1 MLSFNPS
8 MTLGVYIQVPF
19 CQTRC
24 TYCNFHTGVVSRDR
38 HEPYADA
45 ICREIA
51 SSNLASGPTVDTV
64 YLGGGTPSLLDPA
77 LLTRILDALRS
88 ASAARLAEVTLEA
101 DPETITPQ
109 KASAW
114 FAAGFNRI
122 SLGAQSFNDRE
133 LQAAGRMHRREDIY
147 RATDFLRDAGFRN
160 ISLDLIAG
168 LPHQTRETWEASV
181 GQLLRILPEHVS
193 VYMLEVDEDSRLG
206 KEALSGGNRY
216 GAAAIPDDDAMAD
229 LYDYAVERLASA
241 GYEHY
246 EISNWGLPGRH
257 SQHNLKYWRREPY
270 LGLGAGAHSFD
281 GVSRWANVHE
291 PARYV
296 TLMERGSSVHEQ
308 METLLPPL
316 ALQEEFYLGLRQ
328 LEGIDFARIERDY
341 EAHLPDWLA
350 TLRERI
356 EQLRSSGFIEVDG
369 SRLRIAPDR
378 LTVSNEIF
386 VQLLA

>member
-1 MLSFNPS
+1 

-38 HEPYADA
+38 FGPYADA

-51 SSNLASGPTVDTV
+51 TADLATGPTVDTV

-77 LLTRILDALRS
+77 LLTRILDTLRH
-88 ASAARLAEVTLEA
+88 ASGAEFTEVTLEA

-114 FAAGFNRI
+114 LAAGFNRI
-122 SLGAQSFNDRE
+122 SLGAQSFHDRE

-147 RATDFLRDAGFRN
+147 RAADFLRAAGFRN
-160 ISLDLIAG
+160 ISMDLIAG
-168 LPHQTRETWEASV
+168 LAHQTRESWEASV
-181 GQLLRILPEHVS
+181 GQLLRIFPEHVS

-206 KEALSGGNRY
+206 KEVLAGGSRY
-216 GAAAIPDDDAMAD
+216 GAADIPDDDAMAD
-229 LYDYAVERLASA
+229 FYDYGAERFAAA

-270 LGLGAGAHSFD
+270 VGLGAGAHSFD
-281 GVSRWANVHE
+281 GLTRWANVHE

-296 TLMERGSSVHEQ
+296 TLIERDTSVREQ
-308 METLLPPL
+308 METVVPPQ

-341 EAHLPDWLA
+341 EVHLSDRLA

-356 EQLRSSGFIEVDG
+356 GQLRSNGFLEVDG
-369 SRLRIAPDR
+369 PRLRIAPDR